1 MKNKKIFVLL
11 CTTILLTV
19 SIFSSAVNA
28 STMLKIENPTNTNEI
43 CSEPLENES
52 DEVHWET
59 GLLKIST
66 KGKGLFLLVPIKLLR
81 INVPIITPQYDRFLP
96 LRIETFV
103 TLLVYND
110 ENASTKIEQEGK
122 ETIYINGSH
131 SILMGMF
138 KIQFL
143 HLLRIFLEDGIID
156 GFQRL
161 QNPGEYGNKGPLAKV
176 ISKIINKTLGGPI
189 FDVSSETY
197 EFLDYFKGTP
207 PRYDL
212 QKPIFNIS
220 GLNEIRDKLPW
231 LLLFYIRLF
240 GFMYPTQM
248 FWNRMPIRTSIL
260 QFEQTMRCYGYSPFV
275 RWTKNPKLQPFV
287 KNVQD
292 AIPDIIYDEPVDF
305 REY

>member
-19 SIFSSAVNA
+19 SFFSSAVNA
-28 STMLKIENPTNTNEI
+28 STMLKIENPTKTDEI
-43 CSEPLENES
+43 FTESLENES

-66 KGKGLFLLVPIKLLR
+66 KGKGLFLLAPLR
-81 INVPIITPQYDRFLP
+81 LFRLNVPIITPQYDRFLP
-96 LRIETFV
+96 FRIDNFV

-156 GFQRL
+156 GFQRF
-161 QNPGEYGNKGPLAKV
+161 QKPSEYGSKGPIAKV
-176 ISKIINKTLGGPI
+176 ISKLINKTLGGPV
-189 FDVSSETY
+189 FDVTSETY
-197 EFLDYFKGTP
+197 EFFDYLKGTP

-220 GLNEIRDKLPW
+220 GFNEIRDKLPW
-231 LLLFYIRLF
+231 MLLFYIRLF

-248 FWNRMPIRTSIL
+248 FWNRMPIRTSFL
-260 QFEQTMRCYGYSPFV
+260 QFKQTMKCYGYSPFV
-275 RWTKNPKLQPFV
+275 RWTTDPKLQPFV
-287 KNVQD
+287 GKVQD
-292 AIPDIIYDEPVDF
+292 AIPDIIYDEPEEF
-305 REY
+305 KEY